1 MTSEASFSFLLKAAA
16 AGMLLALLKFM
27 FSSAD
32 STEEK
37 DYFQIVR
44 EKMLVLLLF
53 KSLTVVSVSSLCCL
67 GLLLPLGG
75 CGITVCW
82 EKDYSKP

>member
-16 AGMLLALLKFM
+16 AGMLLALLKFV
-27 FSSAD
+27 FSSID

-53 KSLTVVSVSSLCCL
+53 MSLTVVSVSSLCAALACY
-67 GLLLPLGG
+67 
-75 CGITVCW
+75 CHW
-82 EKDYSKP
+82 EAVI